1 MTNDILFERA
11 GDWGV
16 ITLNREK
23 ALNALTWDMVK
34 AMRAQLAKLKQ
45 LTDSREIVPI

>member
-1 MTNDILFERA
+1 MTSDILFEQTGA
-11 GDWGV
+11 WGV

-34 AMRAQLAKLKQ
+34 AMRAQLIAWAGDDTVKAVLV
-45 LTDSREIVPI
+45 E